1 MTQNK
6 LNEIIYRP
14 ADNPNIVVVLTVNYD
29 YQQYLKGMPNP
40 KILKEFLKFAY
51 DLHQADEIYHE
62 LAPDLYTKWL
72 KHRADNVP
80 TDGPQKVNEQAP
92 KVATVN
98 DKTDEYTE
106 SFKYVIDSTV
116 KIFDMDH
123 YYPFGQADFIE
134 TVINTRNSLG
144 IKNVA
149 LVYTNPITKTKTQ
162 LIRNSHNKN
171 INHLVT
177 TNINDKNKIIEN
189 RQLKTDNQ
197 ADLLTAL
204 QSVIGKDINID
215 NLSLEP
221 IVTDISNEPSDDEF
235 NKAIVAILTVM
246 LLIGVVCLGFLELIS
261 FIETLH

>member
-1 MTQNK
+1 MTKNI
-6 LNEIIYRP
+6 LNDMIYRP

-29 YQQYLKGMPNP
+29 YHQYLKGMHNP
-40 KILKEFLKFAY
+40 KILKEFLKFVY
-51 DLHQADEIYHE
+51 DLSESYDIYHKT
-62 LAPDLYTKWL
+62 APDLYTKWL

-98 DKTDEYTE
+98 DDTDEYTE

-116 KIFDMDH
+116 TIFDMDH
-123 YYPFGQADFIE
+123 YYPSGRADFLE

-149 LVYTNPITKTKTQ
+149 LVYTNAITKTKTT

-171 INHLVT
+171 VNHLIT
-177 TNINDKNKIIEN
+177 TDINDENKIIEN

-235 NKAIVAILTVM
+235 DKAIVAILTVM

-261 FIETLH
+261 FIETSH

>member
-1 MTQNK
+1 MTKNI
-6 LNEIIYRP
+6 LNDMIYRP
-14 ADNPNIVVVLTVNYD
+14 ADNPNIVVVLTVKYD
-29 YQQYLKGMPNP
+29 YHQYLKDMPNP

-51 DLHQADEIYHE
+51 DLHQVDEIYHE
-62 LAPDLYTKWL
+62 SAPDLYTKWL

-116 KIFDMDH
+116 QIFDMDH

-149 LVYTNPITKTKTQ
+149 LVYTNPITKTKTK
-162 LIRNSHNKN
+162 LIRNLHNKN
-171 INHLVT
+171 INQLVT
-177 TNINDKNKIIEN
+177 TNINDENKIIEN

-197 ADLLTAL
+197 ADLLDAL

-221 IVTDISNEPSDDEF
+221 IVTDTSDEPHLDDLD
-235 NKAIVAILTVM
+235 KAIVAILTVM